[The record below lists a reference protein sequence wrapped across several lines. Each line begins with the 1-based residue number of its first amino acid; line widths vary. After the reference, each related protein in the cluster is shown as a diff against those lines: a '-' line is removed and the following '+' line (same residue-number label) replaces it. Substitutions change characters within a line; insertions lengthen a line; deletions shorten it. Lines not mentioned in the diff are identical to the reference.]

1 MISICIPTK
10 DAGPEFGSNLDGWRC
25 QRVEEPFELLVA
37 DSGSR
42 DATVE
47 VAQAAG
53 ARLLKI
59 PPAEFNHGETRNVLA
74 RNARGDILV
83 FSVQDARPPGDH
95 LLTQLTRPLH
105 EDVSLS
111 GVTGK
116 EVPRPDADL
125 MARWEV
131 CDLNHLTDKGRR
143 VKRIRSL
150 SEFLTWDFKRRFEF
164 VTFHNVCS
172 AIRWSAW
179 ERFPFSRIEFGEDL
193 DWSFRVLQN
202 GGSILH
208 NPDAQILH
216 SHTRPPE
223 QRLRRY
229 FVSTR
234 SARHILQ
241 VPPEHSGLTDS
252 DVARGLDE
260 FDAWVDTLPQSG
272 SQRDWKLVLPG
283 FIHTLLPET
292 CRETLRTF
300 ALNRF
305 RGVLARRVAL
315 RLRIRF
321 ADLWSQVAM
330 VEGNCSNSAACEAR
344 RQIKALLVG
353 EFLGSYYHT
362 CQLEDRVS
370 PHLREI
376 VQRVAAEG

>member
-10 DAGPEFGSNLDGWRC
+10 DAGPEFGNHLDAWLG
-25 QRVEEPFELLVA
+25 QRVEEPFELLVI

-42 DATVE
+42 DVTVE

-53 ARLLKI
+53 ARLLTI
-59 PPAEFNHGETRNVLA
+59 PPAEFNHGETRNLLA

-83 FSVQDARPPGDH
+83 FTVQDARPPSDQ
-95 LLTQLTRPLH
+95 LLTQLTRPLR
-105 EDVSLS
+105 EDDSLS
-111 GVTGK
+111 GVAGK

-150 SEFLTWDFKRRFEF
+150 SEFLTWGFKRRFEC

-172 AIRWSAW
+172 AIRRSAW
-179 ERFPFSRIEFGEDL
+179 GRFPFSRIEFGEDL
-193 DWSFRVLQN
+193 DWSFRVLKN

-216 SHTRPPE
+216 SHTRPAQE
-223 QRLRRY
+223 RLRRY

-252 DVARGLDE
+252 TVACGLDE
-260 FDAWVDTLPQSG
+260 FSAWVEAFSQLGAPRRSQPLLSTLILTPFP
-272 SQRDWKLVLPG
+272 KA
-283 FIHTLLPET
+283 
-292 CRETLRTF
+292 CRKIF
-300 ALNRF
+300 HAVALNPSWWILR
-305 RGVLARRVAL
+305 RRVAFQL
-315 RLRIRF
+315 RLRF
-321 ADLWSQVAM
+321 ARLWPQVT
-330 VEGNCSNSAACEAR
+330 GLDGKLSGPAAAETA
-344 RQIKALLVG
+344 RQIKAALVG

-362 CQLEDRVS
+362 YQVENRVTPS
-370 PHLREI
+370 LREI
-376 VQRVAAEG
+376 VQRFKTEG